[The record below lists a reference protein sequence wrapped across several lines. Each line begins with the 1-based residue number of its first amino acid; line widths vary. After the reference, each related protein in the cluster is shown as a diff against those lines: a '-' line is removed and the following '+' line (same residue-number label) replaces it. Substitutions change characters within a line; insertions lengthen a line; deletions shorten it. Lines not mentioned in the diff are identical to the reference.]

1 MIYDVIIIG
10 AGAAGLFAAANLSS
24 DLKVLVLEKKDRPG
38 IKLLMTGA
46 NQCNITNN
54 ENIKTFIKRYNNP
67 GVARKVLYS
76 FNNIMLMAYFE
87 GLGLKLIVRDDGKV
101 FPESLKS
108 KDVLDLLVREIQK
121 KGHKLNCN
129 EAATDIKW
137 QESIGLFSVV
147 TDKFKY
153 SAKKI
158 MVATGG
164 KSYPKSG
171 SDGSFFAVLSKIG
184 IKLNSFEPAL
194 TSVKVVQYRFKD
206 LSGIALEGVRLSIKR
221 ENKIIIKTTGDLLF
235 THDSFS
241 GPVVLNS
248 SRSISIHDNMIF
260 DFIPQYD
267 ENGLLQEMTDQISI
281 NSRKEIKTIVEDIL
295 PLPKRI
301 IEVLLDISA
310 IDKRKKSSEVS
321 KKDMQQFI
329 RNCKHYEV
337 TVKSK
342 QGFENAMVSAGG
354 VCNEEI
360 NFDNMSWVQNKNLI
374 FIGEV
379 IDIDGETGGYNLQF
393 AFSSAKKAVSGL
405 LFD

>member
-10 AGAAGLFAAANLSS
+10 AGSAGLFAAANLSS

-38 IKLLMTGA
+38 LKLLMTGA
-46 NQCNITNN
+46 NQCNVTNN
-54 ENIKTFIKRYNNP
+54 ENIKDFIKRYNNP
-67 GVARKVLYS
+67 RVARKVLYS
-76 FNNIMLMAYFE
+76 FNNKMLMDYFE
-87 GLGLKLIVRDDGKV
+87 GLGLKLIVREDGKV

-108 KDVLDLLVREIQK
+108 KDVLDLLVRVIK
-121 KGHKLNCN
+121 NMGHQINCN
-129 EAATDIKW
+129 ETVTDIKW

-147 TDKFKY
+147 TDKLKY
-153 SAKKI
+153 TAKKV

-164 KSYPKSG
+164 QSYPKSG
-171 SDGSFFAVLSKIG
+171 SDGSFLAVLSKIG

-206 LSGIALEGVRLSIKR
+206 LSGVALPDVKMSINRDSKT
-221 ENKIIIKTTGDLLF
+221 IIKTSGDLLF

-248 SRSISIHDNMIF
+248 SRNISIHDNLIF
-260 DFIPQYD
+260 DFIPQLT
-267 ENGLLQEMTDQISI
+267 ENSLLQEMTEQISI
-281 NSRKEIKTIVEDIL
+281 NSRKEIKTIVEDII
-295 PLPKRI
+295 PLPKRL
-301 IEVLLDISA
+301 IEVLLDITA

-321 KKDMQQFI
+321 KKDMQRFI
-329 RNCKHYEV
+329 RNCKHYEA

-354 VCNEEI
+354 VSIEEI
-360 NFDNMSWVQNKNLI
+360 NFDNMSWLQNSSLI

-379 IDIDGETGGYNLQF
+379 IDIDGETGGYNMQF